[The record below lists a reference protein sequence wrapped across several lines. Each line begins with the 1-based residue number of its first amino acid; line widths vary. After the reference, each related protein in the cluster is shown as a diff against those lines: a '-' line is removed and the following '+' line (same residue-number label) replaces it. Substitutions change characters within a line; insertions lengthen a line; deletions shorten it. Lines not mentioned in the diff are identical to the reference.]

1 MKYMSKEQALKWGAG
16 LMAAGLLLGGALLPA
31 ETSQA
36 AAAKTQAK
44 VNSSLVVLKTNG
56 TISQHTGIVSAGKVW
71 VPVAFMRDTLG
82 MPLTYDKTEKT
93 YTVGNGIT
101 RTKLMVSDYGTS
113 ISVNN
118 YFLGEFEGKIINNR
132 LYVPFDLLSDYL
144 GYKGIGMLPPDG

>member
-1 MKYMSKEQALKWGAG
+1 MKYMSKEQARKWGAG

-71 VPVAFMRDTLG
+71 V
-82 MPLTYDKTEKT
+82 
-93 YTVGNGIT
+93 
-101 RTKLMVSDYGTS
+101 
-113 ISVNN
+113 
-118 YFLGEFEGKIINNR
+118 
-132 LYVPFDLLSDYL
+132 
-144 GYKGIGMLPPDG
+144 